1 MEADARATNRPD
13 FRASTRSD
21 LILAAGIGTAL
32 IVDLPASSRS
42 ARLLEE
48 SSSAIVVIT
57 IVADDRARGAP
68 PAPSAPQLRGNVPEL
83 AHTFRPA
90 ASYTTLNG
98 RDLPAAFEARPGA
111 KRFRRRL
118 SGIEPP
124 RAKDRLA
131 RTFIPC
137 SAGSA

>member
-90 ASYTTLNG
+90 ASYTTLT
-98 RDLPAAFEARPGA
+98 DVTC
-111 KRFRRRL
+111 
-118 SGIEPP
+118 PP
-124 RAKDRLA
+124 RSKRGPA
-131 RTFIPC
+131 R
-137 SAGSA
+137 SGSEGA